1 MSTII
6 DLLAVSQEEAVMRDI
21 AQRMAISYD
30 VIHPRFFSFSYTH
43 VDDSRVTVQIRS
55 RAQTVDGEKS
65 PWVNDRAIQFNRATL
80 RGLASQRVM
89 NVNWVSGMAV
99 EHILRALKLTHNF
112 NVSASEIEWQ
122 QTDGTWVTFAES
134 YRPQAKTWACRFSK
148 TQARFVPSTSQ
159 FSIALAATARL
170 DLGEYLRLIAAG
182 TITGA
187 LS

>member
-21 AQRMAISYD
+21 AQRMAIDYE
-30 VIHPRFFSFSYTH
+30 VIHPRFFTFTYNH
-43 VDDSRVTVQIRS
+43 IDDSRVTVQIRA

-65 PWVNDRAIQFNRATL
+65 PWINERTVQFNRATL
-80 RGLASQRVM
+80 RGLATQRVM

-122 QTDGTWVTFAES
+122 QTDGSWAQFAES
-134 YRPQAKTWACRFSK
+134 YRPQAKTWNCRFGRA
-148 TQARFVPSTSQ
+148 QARFVPSTSQ
-159 FSIALAATARL
+159 FSIELASTTRV